1 MTETEFEKNMNDLR
15 RMKLKR
21 AQALR
26 LVDEFK
32 EWYCKQTGELSE
44 DEQIVI
50 MGLTRDILRGTESEV
65 DRLTEL
71 IDERNQ
77 QALMRKLERQ

>member
-65 DRLTEL
+65 DRLTER